1 MALSDRM
8 GLLPLGWQTVRLVTE
23 YSAGKKR
30 LLTPASPF
38 QLTSMSN
45 WKEYSQQQPMS
56 SHSNQF
62 ASKPSRIAG
71 LVDFSCFGLNL
82 VQMKQRLF
90 VCPRSCD
97 HGADLSRRVASV
109 GGNLWLLVT
118 DLRWLILEG
127 KVTF

>member
-45 WKEYSQQQPMS
+45 WKEYTQQPTTTRAAAADE
-56 SHSNQF
+56 F
-62 ASKPSRIAG
+62 PFKPVCQQTLKNRRSGGFFVFWAE
-71 LVDFSCFGLNL
+71 FGADEAA
-82 VQMKQRLF
+82 F
-90 VCPRSCD
+90 VCLP
-97 HGADLSRRVASV
+97 AEL
-109 GGNLWLLVT
+109 
-118 DLRWLILEG
+118 
-127 KVTF
+127 